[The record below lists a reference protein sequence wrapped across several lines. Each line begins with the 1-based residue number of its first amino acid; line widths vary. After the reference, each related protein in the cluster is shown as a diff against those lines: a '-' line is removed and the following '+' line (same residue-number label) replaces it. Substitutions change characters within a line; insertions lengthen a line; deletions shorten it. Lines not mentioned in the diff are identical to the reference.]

1 MDRIELE
8 GIRSLRG
15 ELVPPPDKS
24 ISHRAVIFSALAQGD
39 SRVKNFLMAEDTL
52 STIAAFRALGT
63 DIEGHGEEIIIH
75 GKGIHGLEEPSDVID
90 CRNSGTTMR
99 LLSGVLSGNPFFSV
113 LSGDDSLR
121 KRPMQRVIVPLQ
133 RMGAEISG
141 RDNDRYPPLAI
152 KGRPL
157 KPLTYTLPVASA
169 QVKSAV
175 LLAGL
180 YAEGETEVVEPLQ
193 SRDHTEKMLP
203 AFGAEIAVEGLSVR
217 IRGLAALRGRETV
230 VPGDFSSAAF
240 FMVGAL
246 LTAGSSIIIRD
257 AGINPTR
264 TGLMNVLKRMGA
276 GITIEDVREVSGEP
290 VANIVCEG
298 GKPLKAVTV
307 RADEMPLLI
316 DEFPI
321 LCIAAARAEGVTEIT
336 GAEELRVKESDR
348 IRAMAMELKK
358 FGVDLEERPDGI
370 LIRGGGPLTGCTVES
385 HGDHRVAMSLSIAA
399 LMAEGTTI
407 IDNASCVDIS
417 FPGFF
422 EELGRLSR

>member
-1 MDRIELE
+1 
-8 GIRSLRG
+8 
-15 ELVPPPDKS
+15 
-24 ISHRAVIFSALAQGD
+24 
-39 SRVKNFLMAEDTL
+39 
-52 STIAAFRALGT
+52 
-63 DIEGHGEEIIIH
+63 
-75 GKGIHGLEEPSDVID
+75 
-90 CRNSGTTMR
+90 
-99 LLSGVLSGNPFFSV
+99 
-113 LSGDDSLR
+113 
-121 KRPMQRVIVPLQ
+121 
-133 RMGAEISG
+133 
-141 RDNDRYPPLAI
+141 
-152 KGRPL
+152 
-157 KPLTYTLPVASA
+157 
-169 QVKSAV
+169 
-175 LLAGL
+175 
-180 YAEGETEVVEPLQ
+180 
-193 SRDHTEKMLP
+193 
-203 AFGAEIAVEGLSVR
+203 
-217 IRGLAALRGRETV
+217 RETV
-230 VPGDFSSAAF
+230 VPGDFSSASF

-348 IRAMAMELKK
+348 IKAMAMELKK

-370 LIRGGGPLTGCTVES
+370 LIRGGGPLKGCTVES